1 MIVLGETEARCSVL
15 EAAVALVAVED
26 VDAVAGDEQIEFAV
40 IVIVADRAADAT
52 VFDRTAG
59 AVHAEGGSDVDEAVA
74 VIAPQR
80 VGRACLVG
88 AEEVEVAVAVIL
100 EPARADGRPR
110 VVPRPHAANAHAK
123 ADRKSN

>member
-74 VIAPQR
+74 VIARSEERR
-80 VGRACLVG
+80 VGKECVRTCRCRWQ
-88 AEEVEVAVAVIL
+88 
-100 EPARADGRPR
+100 PDP
-110 VVPRPHAANAHAK
+110 
-123 ADRKSN
+123 